1 MPFDGIGS
9 ISEERLRKIDA
20 VSNLLASP
28 DRWYKG
34 ALTSH
39 DGRHCI
45 RGAILAVGAS
55 GLLEPAVLQ
64 AINDVTGKR
73 FRRIEAFNDHPDT
86 EHGQV
91 VAVLARTRESIV
103 AAAPTPTRLVRPP
116 SAPSWTGMVRGWL
129 RGVRGLPA
137 G

>member
-20 VSNLLASP
+20 VSDLLASP
-28 DRWYKG
+28 DKWYKG

-55 GLLEPAVLQ
+55 GFLEPAVLQ

-91 VAVLARTRESIV
+91 VTVLAQARANIAAMTPV
-103 AAAPTPTRLVRPP
+103 AVRLARRPA
-116 SAPSWTGMVRGWL
+116 SPSWTGTVRSWFRGL
-129 RGVRGLPA
+129 RGAPTG
-137 G
+137 

>member
-20 VSNLLASP
+20 VSELLASP
-28 DRWYKG
+28 NRWYKG

-55 GLLEPAVLQ
+55 GLLEPSVLQ
-64 AINDVTGKR
+64 AIHDVTGKK

-86 EHGQV
+86 EHDQV
-91 VAVLARTRESIV
+91 VAVLARTRENL
-103 AAAPTPTRLVRPP
+103 AATATAVRLARPP
-116 SAPSWTGMVRGWL
+116 APPSWRATIRDWVQGL
-129 RGVRGLPA
+129 RSLPV